1 MRKQCMCVWAASC
14 SSILRLMRPRC
25 SRARARR
32 LPVFGG
38 GAGRDDLEDEV
49 LRRQLRL
56 EPAHTSRVQVN
67 SERQGQ
73 GQANANTNVN
83 CPPPRA
89 PSTRPESSARIAFA
103 HVLCFTRVES

>member
-1 MRKQCMCVWAASC
+1 MRKQCMCVCAASC
-14 SSILRLMRPRC
+14 SSILMLMLMRPRC

-49 LRRQLRL
+49 VRRQLRL

-67 SERQGQ
+67 SE
-73 GQANANTNVN
+73 
-83 CPPPRA
+83 
-89 PSTRPESSARIAFA
+89 
-103 HVLCFTRVES
+103 